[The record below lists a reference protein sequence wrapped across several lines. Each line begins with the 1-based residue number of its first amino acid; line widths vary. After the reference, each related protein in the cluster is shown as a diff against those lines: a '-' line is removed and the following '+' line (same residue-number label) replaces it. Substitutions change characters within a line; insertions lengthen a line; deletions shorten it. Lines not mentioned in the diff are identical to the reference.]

1 MNILFVF
8 PYPINPSVGGV
19 QRVTE
24 VLTKE
29 FQRRGHHVVFLS
41 YEWDEEYNF
50 IAPHY
55 FIPIHSMN
63 PKEIQDRLYA
73 IIREHD
79 ISVAI
84 CQVLNSPIRSYLPSF
99 VKVVSVCH
107 IQPFNLDGLSRRRI
121 LELHPTNFRQRM
133 AKYIGFAFPW
143 LYIWY
148 CEHPE
153 KKNYISAF
161 QTDDKVCFISER
173 FYPRLLRHIPALPQ
187 HKLCAI
193 HNPNTFIVEESNTKR
208 ENILLFVGRLS
219 FFQKNPMDF
228 VRIWDILRKRYPHWK
243 AIAIGEGEADELSYI
258 RNYIQRHKIEN
269 IEFLGTRSDVQ
280 DFYSRAKF
288 VIIPSFGESWCMV
301 LTEAMSCGCVPCVYD
316 TYETLHDIVDDG
328 QNGLI
333 SEPSPLSLAMR
344 LQSYM
349 DDDDAREKLSQNA
362 RKKVQLFKVE
372 NIVDQWEKLLHTI

>member
-29 FQRRGHHVVFLS
+29 LQRRGHHVVFLS
-41 YEWDEEYNF
+41 YEWDEDYNF
-50 IAPHY
+50 VAPHY
-55 FIPIHSMN
+55 FVPIHSWN
-63 PKEIQDRLYA
+63 PQEIQDRLLA
-73 IIREHD
+73 IVREHS
-79 ISVAI
+79 ISIAI
-84 CQVLNSPIRSYLPSF
+84 CQVINSPLRAYIPSF

-107 IQPFNLDGLSRRRI
+107 IQPFNLDNLSRRRI
-121 LELHPTNFRQRM
+121 LELYPTNFRQRI
-133 AKYIGFAFPW
+133 AKCIGFLFPW
-143 LYIWY
+143 LYVWY
-148 CEHPE
+148 CERPE
-153 KKNYISAF
+153 KKGYISAF

-173 FYPRLLRHIPALPQ
+173 FYPRLLKHIPTLPQ

-193 HNPNTFIVEESNTKR
+193 HNPNTFALKVSHLQR
-208 ENILLFVGRLS
+208 ENIVLFVGRMS

-228 VRIWDILRKRYPHWK
+228 VRAWDLMRKKYPSWK
-243 AIAIGEGEADELSYI
+243 AIAIGEGDTDELTYI
-258 RNYIQRHKIEN
+258 RNYIQKHKIEN
-269 IEFLGTRSDVQ
+269 IEFLGKRSDVR
-280 DFYSRAKF
+280 DFYERAKF

-333 SEPSPLSLAMR
+333 TEPSPLALVKR
-344 LQSYM
+344 LQPYM
-349 DDDDAREKLSQNA
+349 DDDIERERLSQNA
-362 RKKVQLFKVE
+362 RRKVELFNVE
-372 NIVDQWEKLLHTI
+372 NIVEQWEKLLHTI